1 MEAGVGGSG
10 DERRREGKPTLEVR
24 SFFAV
29 ATTRGRVFLTG
40 GNDVQKNALRT
51 AEALRYAPMD
61 AEDNGK
67 NLVALLYVNRASSM
81 HNAGLLDESLRDC
94 DRAIAIMPA
103 YVKAWFRRGKV
114 NTLLRNYETA
124 IHDFEVALSMES
136 SPSGMGHIN
145 KELEMIS
152 SHFNC
157 ANRFD
162 SSCRASKWKKLD
174 SSDEPLLA
182 VLQCVSTPS
191 KGRGMTSVDDIAPA
205 SLIHSEE
212 PLAAIMNKSCRETHC
227 HFCFIEVP
235 ADVVYCPSCTIPVF
249 CSQLCQE
256 QARGAYIKK
265 KQDNSSWKNF
275 PVDLVNHVMDTISL
289 SNVKSDLQDINYQ
302 SIAEHKHECG
312 GSPWSV
318 VLPTDVVLAG
328 RILAKLIEK
337 RRLSGETS
345 KPVELGLEHNY
356 LQIPPK
362 TKLEVHVYAVV
373 LSCCLKHHYGSDYP
387 ITGASVS
394 QLVILLSQVKVNS
407 MAVVRMKSF
416 DGHGAFKKSLSH
428 SGFENAF
435 TCSVEQVYR
444 QDISK
449 VANWFL
455 EGPGTVRH
463 INQGCC
469 LNCGTDLDIASASID
484 SKSAMAE
491 IQRLEGCL
499 NSNEDPH
506 TLIPDALKSLTR
518 LRLVRH
524 QYSKVV
530 AQAEDIFAEA
540 FVQFG
545 EFEPALQH
553 CQSSIEILEKLFDS
567 SSIVIGNELIKLA
580 SIQLSLG
587 ERSAALH
594 TIKRIEEIFSL
605 YYGSHLV
612 DVCPYVVSLRE
623 VIGHD

>member
-1 MEAGVGGSG
+1 MGMKVEGSG
-10 DERRREGKPTLEVR
+10 HACWVFEKKFRWVHVPIRFSR
-24 SFFAV
+24 SVYSAI
-29 ATTRGRVFLTG
+29 AI
-40 GNDVQKNALRT
+40 Q
-51 AEALRYAPMD
+51 ALRYAPMD

-81 HNAGLLDESLRDC
+81 HKLSNIQSSDIFYRIYYDEGNVKFDWKFGFMKKSAPAFNLSSTHLLVCQNAGLLDESLRDC

-212 PLAAIMNKSCRETHC
+212 PLAA
-227 HFCFIEVP
+227 
-235 ADVVYCPSCTIPVF
+235 
-249 CSQLCQE
+249 
-256 QARGAYIKK
+256 
-265 KQDNSSWKNF
+265 
-275 PVDLVNHVMDTISL
+275 
-289 SNVKSDLQDINYQ
+289 

-328 RILAKLIEK
+328 RILAKLMEK

-345 KPVELGLEHNY
+345 KPVELGLAHNY

-394 QLVILLSQVKVNS
+394 QV
-407 MAVVRMKSF
+407 
-416 DGHGAFKKSLSH
+416 H
-428 SGFENAF
+428 
-435 TCSVEQVYR
+435 R

-469 LNCGTDLDIASASID
+469 LNCGTDLDIESASID

-553 CQSSIEILEKLFDS
+553 CQSSIEILKKLFDS

-587 ERSAALH
+587 DRSAALH

-623 VIGHD
+623 VIGLD